1 MKITFSAGHWLVFLS
16 CYLIIS
22 IYIVFKHSTD
32 LNAIDLKIQEERHLR
47 MLEGD
52 SEFFNPWQYR
62 ILSTYAVEYFY
73 QAAHGLSDK
82 ITRTHAFLIFRTGQ
96 NVLILFML
104 HLYLVAFGIRNPWLI
119 VAGLVLTGFCMAT
132 SVFKSDLSFN
142 TYFDILFYLTAAWLI
157 IKEKL
162 IWLIPLTGL
171 AALNR
176 ETSLLIPFMAI
187 AAYVP
192 YAIGQIPKRT
202 MLIVASSLLLFAVM
216 FISVRMYYGYQPAKG
231 IHGMSSFM
239 DYLKFNLTFFRLYPE
254 LMGTFTILPVV
265 VILFFKRLPH
275 LLKQWFWLICPVW
288 FAIHLAYSTAVE
300 TRLFLVPQVLIFIP
314 AFLWLIEN
322 WYDSKDQPAKG

>member
-1 MKITFSAGHWLVFLS
+1 MKITFSAGHWLIFLS
-16 CYLIIS
+16 FYIIIS
-22 IYIVFKHSTD
+22 TYIVFKHSTD
-32 LNAIDLKIQEERHLR
+32 LHAIDLKVQEERHLR
-47 MLEGD
+47 MLEAD

-73 QAAHGLSDK
+73 QAAHTISNK
-82 ITRTHAFLIFRTGQ
+82 VTRTHAFLAFRTGQ
-96 NVLILFML
+96 NILILIML
-104 HLYLVAFGIRNPWLI
+104 HLYLVALGIRNPWLI
-119 VAGLVLTGFCMAT
+119 MAGLILAGFCMAT

-162 IWLIPLTGL
+162 IWIIPLAGV

-176 ETSLLIPFMAI
+176 ETSLLIPFMVIAPFVPHAI
-187 AAYVP
+187 R
-192 YAIGQIPKRT
+192 QIPKRT
-202 MLIVASSLLLFAVM
+202 WLVVASSLILFAVA
-216 FISVRMYYGYQPAKG
+216 FVSVRLYYGYQPAKG

-254 LMGTFTILPVV
+254 LMGTLTILPMV

-314 AFLWLIEN
+314 AFLWLIER
-322 WYDSKDQPAKG
+322 WYDSKTQLTAD